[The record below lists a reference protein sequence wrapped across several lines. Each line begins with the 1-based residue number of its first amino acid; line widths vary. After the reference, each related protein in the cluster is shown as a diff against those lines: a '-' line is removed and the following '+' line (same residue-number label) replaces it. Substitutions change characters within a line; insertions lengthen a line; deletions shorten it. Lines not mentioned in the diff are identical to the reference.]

1 MRRATIANRQT
12 VFAVLRAGMGGDVIV
27 AVSNSLERAEEL
39 AGEYEQMFLDKGFKD
54 EFTFYVTG
62 TVFYV

>member
-1 MRRATIANRQT
+1 MRRATLSNRQT
-12 VFAVLRAGMGGDVIV
+12 VFAVMRHGDGGDIIV

-62 TVFYV
+62 TTFYV